1 MGAHGRE
8 QIGYKRSAPAGRPGL
23 HMWRYDMSQLVTM
36 LEGREMRA
44 GRVSRLWQ
52 RTAVSPLVLAVAA
65 VVAAYV
71 AALAMNW
78 PQTAT
83 RLIVASEHAAA
94 GHVYEPPPLAM
105 VLPFALLLGAIAVLP
120 LIHRTEHWWES
131 NLHKFYVAA
140 GLGLITLAYYAF
152 WHSHPIERH
161 FLGHAEVE
169 PAATGISWQL
179 AWTVLQNAILA
190 DFVPFITLL
199 FALYTITGGIRV
211 EGDLRAH
218 PAVNTAFLAIGG
230 LLASFVGT
238 TGAAMLLIRPLL
250 ETNSE
255 RKHVQHTVIFFIFIV
270 CNCGGCLLPLGDP
283 PLFLGYLQGVDFL
296 WTMSLWQEWLVVN
309 ACLLAIYYVWDR
321 WIAYPRETARDI
333 TRDERLTRRLQFSGL
348 LPNVPLLAGVI
359 LAVALLDPSKA
370 FPGTH
375 WHPWLYLRE
384 VVLLGLVGLSLWLG
398 NPAVRAANKFSYGAI
413 LEVAAL
419 FAGIFICMQPA
430 LQMLNAY
437 GDRLPLATAW
447 HFFWATGTLSSVLD
461 NAPTYLVFLETA
473 RALDV
478 QGAATVAGV
487 AVEGARGNLLAAVSL
502 GAVFMGANTYI
513 GNGPNFMVKTIA
525 EKAGV
530 RMPSFFGYLL
540 YSGGVL
546 LPLFIL
552 VTLIFF

>member
-1 MGAHGRE
+1 
-8 QIGYKRSAPAGRPGL
+8 
-23 HMWRYDMSQLVTM
+23 MSQLVTM
-36 LEGREMRA
+36 FEGREMA
-44 GRVSRLWQ
+44 TGRVSGALR
-52 RTAVSPLVLAVAA
+52 RAAASPLVLVIGAVL
-65 VVAAYV
+65 AAYA
-71 AALAMNW
+71 AALAMSW
-78 PQTAT
+78 PQAAT
-83 RLIVASEHAAA
+83 DAIVAAAHVQEVHEHK
-94 GHVYEPPPLAM
+94 PPPFVM
-105 VLPFALLLGAIAVLP
+105 VLPFALLLGAIAILP

-131 NLHKFYVAA
+131 NLHKFYVAG
-140 GLGLITLAYYAF
+140 GLGLITLAYYALL
-152 WHSHPIERH
+152 HHHAVDRH
-161 FLGHAEVE
+161 FLGHAVVG
-169 PAATGISWQL
+169 PARSGISWQL

-190 DFVPFITLL
+190 DFVPFIILL
-199 FALYTITGGIRV
+199 FALYTISGGIRI
-211 EGDLRAH
+211 EGDLRAR
-218 PAVNTAFLAIGG
+218 PAVNTAFLAVGG

-255 RKHVQHTVIFFIFIV
+255 RKHVKHTVIFFTFVV

-296 WTMSLWQEWLVVN
+296 WTVSLWQEWLVVN
-309 ACLLAIYYVWDR
+309 ATLLGIYYIWDR
-321 WIAYPRETARDI
+321 WFAYPHETAPDI

-359 LAVALLDPSKA
+359 FAVGLLDPSKA
-370 FPGTH
+370 FPGTD

-384 VVLLGLVGLSLWLG
+384 VVLLALVGVSLWLG
-398 NPAVRAANKFSYGAI
+398 NPTVRAANNFNYGAI

-419 FAGIFICMQPA
+419 FFGIFICMQPA

-437 GDRLPLATAW
+437 GDRLPLVQAW
-447 HFFWATGTLSSVLD
+447 HFFWATGVLSSVLD

-478 QGAATVAGV
+478 PGASTVAGV
-487 AVEGARGNLLAAVSL
+487 AVDGARGNLLAAISL

-540 YSGGVL
+540 YSGCIL

-552 VTLIFF
+552 VTLVFF

>member
-1 MGAHGRE
+1 
-8 QIGYKRSAPAGRPGL
+8 
-23 HMWRYDMSQLVTM
+23 MSQLVTM
-36 LEGREMRA
+36 FEGREMA
-44 GRVSRLWQ
+44 TGRVSGVLR
-52 RTAVSPLVLAVAA
+52 RAAASPLVLAVAA
-65 VVAAYV
+65 VLAAYA

-78 PQTAT
+78 PQAAT
-83 RLIVASEHAAA
+83 DAIVAAAHAKEAHEHQ
-94 GHVYEPPPLAM
+94 PPPFVM
-105 VLPFALLLGAIAVLP
+105 VLPFALLLGAIAILP
-120 LIHRTEHWWES
+120 LLHRTEHWWES
-131 NLHKFYVAA
+131 NLHKFYVAG
-140 GLGLITLAYYAF
+140 GLGLITLAYYAL
-152 WHSHPIERH
+152 WHHHAIERH
-161 FLGHAEVE
+161 FLGHAVVE
-169 PAATGISWQL
+169 PARTGISWQL

-199 FALYTITGGIRV
+199 FALYTISGGIRI

-218 PAVNTAFLAIGG
+218 PAVNTAFLAVGG

-255 RKHVQHTVIFFIFIV
+255 RKHVKHTVIFFIFVV

-296 WTMSLWQEWLVVN
+296 WTVSLWQEWLVVN
-309 ACLLAIYYVWDR
+309 AALLAIYYIWDR
-321 WIAYPRETARDI
+321 WFAYPHETPPDI
-333 TRDERLTRRLQFSGL
+333 ARDERLTRRLQFSGL

-359 LAVALLDPSKA
+359 LAVGLLDPSKA

-384 VVLLGLVGLSLWLG
+384 VVLLALVGLSLWLG
-398 NPAVRAANKFSYGAI
+398 NPAVRAANKFNYGAI

-419 FAGIFICMQPA
+419 FFGIFICMQPA

-437 GDRLPLATAW
+437 GDRLPLAQAW

-478 QGAATVAGV
+478 QGASTIAGV
-487 AVEGARGNLLAAVSL
+487 AVDGARGNLLAAISL

-540 YSGGVL
+540 YSGCIL

-552 VTLIFF
+552 VTLVFF